1 MKNQTSLTITDTAV
15 TSLEDLVFFPN
26 LEKLVI
32 ENLELENLEGIENC
46 SKLKY
51 YISQSIVEDNSKIA
65 LLTNLKTYIDYSPT
79 TENGIKVLENLPI
92 EELRLYGYSEK
103 STKVIS
109 NITTLK
115 ILLIWN
121 SYIENLEE
129 IGKLANLESLEMQY
143 SKVNNLE
150 NIETLQKLNRII
162 MIHANISDITPLA
175 YNKSLTSIDVRSNPN
190 IDSNRENY
198 TGQRLENL
206 NKLSEILD
214 KRGSI
219 YLDVDKL
226 KLFSNY
232 KNLNLSSQNLND
244 LSCIEGMYEIE
255 ILNLNYNNISLQD
268 DLSKNILSNMKNLK
282 QINLLGNPIV
292 SIKELNNLKKLETIT
307 IKENENIN
315 LKDIEDILSNVKL
328 NLYDWSSLENC
339 EAEKIKKLSS
349 IWSTIKEIPDL
360 AKFKYLEEINLSY
373 ITLDNKASLNNISK
387 CNSLKTLILNNADIH
402 GYIFDFSN
410 LTNLTNL
417 D

>member
-1 MKNQTSLTITDTAV
+1 M
-15 TSLEDLVFFPN
+15 
-26 LEKLVI
+26 
-32 ENLELENLEGIENC
+32 
-46 SKLKY
+46 
-51 YISQSIVEDNSKIA
+51 
-65 LLTNLKTYIDYSPT
+65 LTNLKTYIDYSPT